1 MKLLEVT
8 VLDKKLIIQKEFLV
22 YLMIILLKMHEY
34 NYLLLDRQIK
44 NIKLLKISLNN
55 KIFKSIQ
62 MISF

>member
-44 NIKLLKISLNN
+44 NIKLLNISLNN